1 MKTMPLSLGNI
12 ILLKYKGGMR
22 ESILRQVDKKSRVPE
37 EERRVWGSQ
46 RGDSGLEFPRRTE
59 GQTYFCSSI
68 FLSKDYIT
76 AMYPS

>member
-22 ESILRQVDKKSRVPE
+22 ESVLRQVDKKSRVPE

-46 RGDSGLEFPRRTE
+46 RGDRGLEFSRRTE
-59 GQTYFCSSI
+59 GQTYFFSSI